1 MLSDPICGGNTIVF
15 THKDF
20 EAVIQKLNTYI
31 ELAKKF
37 IKKHKRYQYVKHAEK
52 LPDGKWCLVFKVLP
66 SNHESIK
73 EYNRIVEKS
82 KKELWVNS
90 LNEQIIG

>member
-1 MLSDPICGGNTIVF
+1 V
-15 THKDF
+15 
-20 EAVIQKLNTYI
+20 
-31 ELAKKF
+31 
-37 IKKHKRYQYVKHAEK
+37 EK

>member
-1 MLSDPICGGNTIVF
+1 MLPDPICGTNTMVF
-15 THKDF
+15 VHKEFDV
-20 EAVIQKLNTYI
+20 VIQKMNTYT

-37 IKKHKRYQYVKHAEK
+37 IKKHKRYQYIKHVEK

-73 EYNRIVEKS
+73 EYNRIVEES
-82 KKELWVNS
+82 KKELWVKQ
-90 LNEQIIG
+90 LNNEVTG

>member
-15 THKDF
+15 VHKEFDV
-20 EAVIQKLNTYI
+20 VIQKMNVYT

-37 IKKHKRYQYVKHAEK
+37 IKKHKRYQYVKHVEK

-73 EYNRIVEKS
+73 EYNRSVEKS

>member
-1 MLSDPICGGNTIVF
+1 MFSDPICVGNTIVF

-37 IKKHKRYQYVKHAEK
+37 IKKHKRYQYVKHVEK